1 MRCWWW
7 LWSGCPGLGA
17 ARMAALRAVSI
28 EQDSGL
34 DELWNW
40 PGPRLQRTLGW
51 PDSVMASLDRY
62 RSSLGLSPDLTVPV
76 DVLLPMDPTWPTSL
90 NRLER
95 PPVALYRQ
103 GDDGLLP
110 SLAKRRAIAMI
121 GTRAASS
128 HGLQMAEQLGRSLA
142 EAGWPVVSGL
152 AEGIDAAVHRGCLSA
167 GGSPVA
173 VLGTPLS
180 RTYPSHHIALQESV
194 GTQGLLLTE
203 LRPGQRVQPGHFAAR
218 NRLLVAMASALV
230 VVECPERSGA
240 LISARLASTLNC
252 PVWVIPADAARWSAR
267 GSNRLLQDQAA
278 ALLTPEDLIDQLGCG
293 PQQLNEV
300 DCNITGLLDALGEGA
315 NLDEL
320 VATLNRPAPG
330 LLSDLVSLELSGR
343 VVCESGFL
351 WKPSQR

>member
-1 MRCWWW
+1 
-7 LWSGCPGLGA
+7 
-17 ARMAALRAVSI
+17 MAALRAVSI

-51 PDSVMASLDRY
+51 PDSVMASLYRY

-76 DVLLPMDPTWPTSL
+76 DVLLPMDPNWPTSL

-110 SLAKRRAIAMI
+110 SLAKRLAIIAVVGM
-121 GTRAASS
+121 RAASS

-142 EAGWPVVSGL
+142 GAGWPVVSGL

-194 GTQGLLLTE
+194 G
-203 LRPGQRVQPGHFAAR
+203 LRGCCSLSSGQVNAF
-218 NRLLVAMASALV
+218 NRAISQHGTGCLWPWLRRWWSWSVRSA
-230 VVECPERSGA
+230 VER
-240 LISARLASTLNC
+240 
-252 PVWVIPADAARWSAR
+252 
-267 GSNRLLQDQAA
+267 
-278 ALLTPEDLIDQLGCG
+278 
-293 PQQLNEV
+293 
-300 DCNITGLLDALGEGA
+300 
-315 NLDEL
+315 
-320 VATLNRPAPG
+320 
-330 LLSDLVSLELSGR
+330 
-343 VVCESGFL
+343 
-351 WKPSQR
+351 

>member
-1 MRCWWW
+1 MRGWWW

-28 EQDSGL
+28 EQCAGL

-40 PGPRLQRTLGW
+40 PRARLQLALGW
-51 PDSVMASLDRY
+51 PDSVMASFDRY
-62 RSSLGLSPDLTVPV
+62 RSRSGLSPDLTVPV

-95 PPVALYRQ
+95 SPVALHWK
-103 GDDGLLP
+103 GDEGLLMP
-110 SLAKRRAIAMI
+110 LAQRRAIAVV

-128 HGLQMAEQLGRSLA
+128 HGLQMAERLGRSLA
-142 EAGWPVVSGL
+142 EAGWPVLSGL

-167 GGSPVA
+167 GGAPVA
-173 VLGTPLS
+173 VLGTPLC
-180 RTYPSHHIALQESV
+180 RTYPSHHVALQESV
-194 GTQGLLLTE
+194 GDEGLLLTE
-203 LRPGQRVQPGHFAAR
+203 LRPAQRVQPGHFAAR
-218 NRLLVAMASALV
+218 NRVLVAMASALV

-240 LISARLASTLNC
+240 LISAKWASALKC

-267 GSNRLLQDQAA
+267 GSNRLLQNQAS
-278 ALLTPEDLIDQLGCG
+278 ALLTPEDLIDQLGSG
-293 PQQLNEV
+293 PQQLEEV
-300 DCNITGLLDALGEGA
+300 ECNNAGLLKALGEGA

-320 VATLNRPAPG
+320 VATLSRPAAG
-330 LLSDLVSLELSGR
+330 LVSDLIALELSGR